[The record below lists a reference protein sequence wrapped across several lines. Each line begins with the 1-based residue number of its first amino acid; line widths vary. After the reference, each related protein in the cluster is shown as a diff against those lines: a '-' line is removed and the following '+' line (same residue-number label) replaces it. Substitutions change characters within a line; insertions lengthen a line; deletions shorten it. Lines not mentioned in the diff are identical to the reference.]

1 MGSHR
6 PFPKMIQ
13 ERFILMPNLEFAV
26 VEQPDPRDGLD
37 AVDYV
42 SLPDQSHQGQM
53 ADPSTILPG
62 PC

>member
-1 MGSHR
+1 
-6 PFPKMIQ
+6 MIQ